1 MLPLLHIVYNIHNRH
16 EAGLESTLHLL
27 DNFSHKLQTYNSGK
41 TKITPQIFAVRANIV
56 ARVTTARSVVCNMD
70 YGIQDCDDA
79 TTADSISNRIY
90 GGV

>member
-1 MLPLLHIVYNIHNRH
+1 MLLLLVTVTATHRY
-16 EAGLESTLHLL
+16 
-27 DNFSHKLQTYNSGK
+27 
-41 TKITPQIFAVRANIV
+41 KITMRPVYGLLYAYSTISPTYSGIFAVRSNIV

-79 TTADSISNRIY
+79 PTAASISNRIY

>member
-1 MLPLLHIVYNIHNRH
+1 MRPVYGLLYSY
-16 EAGLESTLHLL
+16 STI
-27 DNFSHKLQTYNSGK
+27 SPTYSGK
-41 TKITPQIFAVRANIV
+41 TKITPQIFAVRSNIV

-79 TTADSISNRIY
+79 PTAASISNRIY

>member
-1 MLPLLHIVYNIHNRH
+1 MQNHNA
-16 EAGLESTLHLL
+16 AGLRSTLLLLNNFSHLHLL
-27 DNFSHKLQTYNSGK
+27 YSGK
-41 TKITPQIFAVRANIV
+41 TKITPQIFAVRSNIV

-79 TTADSISNRIY
+79 PTAASISNRIY